1 LSWAFQWAVQGVK
14 RDQVRSKRRAAGALD
29 KRSGHQDRATNQFLK
44 LLPAAAREAIE
55 PWLEQVELSQG
66 ESLFEPGD
74 DLSHAYFPLGGLVVS
89 LILPMSDGRAL
100 EAATIGREGVVGG
113 NVSLGYKPA
122 HARGLVQLP
131 GQAARIPLPHLEAAK
146 RAVPTLHDLFARYT
160 DCLTA
165 QVLQSVG
172 CASVHPL
179 EGRYARW
186 LLTICDRVG
195 HPELPLTQEAL
206 AERFGVARTYL
217 TRIAGALHRSGAIS
231 YNRGLV
237 RIEDRAVLEESAC
250 ECYNAV
256 RSHFERMLPGLYPT
270 MEL

>member
-1 LSWAFQWAVQGVK
+1 MLGFIWAVRGVK
-14 RDQVRSKRRAAGALD
+14 RDLVRSKRRAAGKLN
-29 KRSGHQDRATNQFLK
+29 RRTSHVRARNQFLK
-44 LLPAAAREAIE
+44 LLPAAALEAIE
-55 PWLEQVELSQG
+55 PWLEPVEVSQG

-74 DLSHAYFPLGGLVVS
+74 DLSHAYFPLSGTVVS
-89 LILPMSDGRAL
+89 LLLPMSDGRAL

-122 HARGLVQLP
+122 YARGLVQLP
-131 GQAARIPLPHLEAAK
+131 GEVARIPFSHLEAAK
-146 RAVPTLHDLFARYT
+146 RAVPALQDLFARYT

-165 QVLQSVG
+165 QVLQSAG

-179 EGRYARW
+179 EARYARW
-186 LLTICDRVG
+186 LLAIHDRVG

-217 TRIAGALHRSGAIS
+217 TRIAGALHRRGAIS
-231 YNRGLV
+231 YNRGLI
-237 RIEDRAVLEESAC
+237 RIENRVGLEASAC
-250 ECYNAV
+250 ECYTAV